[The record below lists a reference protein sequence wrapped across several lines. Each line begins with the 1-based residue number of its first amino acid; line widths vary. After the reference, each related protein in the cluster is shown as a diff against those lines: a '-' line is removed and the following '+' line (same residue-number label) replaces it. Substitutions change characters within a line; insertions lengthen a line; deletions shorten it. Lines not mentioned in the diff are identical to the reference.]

1 MKITKMTWAALSC
14 LIFLSTFVH
23 AAEQSTP
30 KEKQNSLPW
39 YFVTVDNEPFNNEQH
54 QFYTEESYNILKKMV
69 AKADEYHIKLTLLFA
84 PSWADYLLTDK
95 ERAAEFAR
103 WKNNGHEIG
112 AYHHEID
119 QENWDGYSLLP
130 QSEAEMQRI
139 KMGYSAASN
148 SYHGSLTD
156 FIAKI
161 RQLNPD
167 LKSGCM
173 NDEHGKDVLTDAIV
187 YDTCSGFAN
196 FGEPGRIEL
205 DMDPEKGRNDYLSV
219 GSHNDI
225 ERKWLTHYAM
235 TSERA
240 AENAFNAMHAG
251 GVYGV
256 VNQSVPRDWQAVL
269 DYLEFLHTMDPQ
281 AEMSRT
287 VSQIIEQ
294 QLLPEKKL
302 STAQIHTVP
311 LSPPAHGES
320 PKGSSE
326 NS

>member
-1 MKITKMTWAALSC
+1 MKITKIIWAALSC
-14 LIFLSTFVH
+14 LIFLSTLVH
-23 AAEQSTP
+23 AAEESTP
-30 KEKQNSLPW
+30 QKEQSNIPW
-39 YFVTVDNEPFNNEQH
+39 YFVTVDNEAFNNQQH
-54 QFYTEESYNILKKMV
+54 QFYIEESYTILKKIV

-84 PSWADYLLTDK
+84 PPWADYLLADK
-95 ERAAEFAR
+95 ERAAELAQ
-103 WKNNGHEIG
+103 WKKNGHEIG

-139 KMGYSAASN
+139 KMGYSPASS

-156 FIAKI
+156 FITKL

-173 NDEHGKDVLTDAIV
+173 NDEHGKDALTDTIV

-196 FGEPGRIEL
+196 FGELGHVES
-205 DMDPEKGRNDYLSV
+205 DTDPEKGRNDYLTV
-219 GSHNDI
+219 GSHNNI
-225 ERKWLTHYAM
+225 ERKWLTHYVM
-235 TSERA
+235 TSEEA
-240 AENAFNAMHAG
+240 AENVFNAMPAG

-256 VNQSVPRDWQAVL
+256 VNQSVPRDLQAVL
-269 DYLEFLHTMDPQ
+269 DYLEFLHTTDPQ
-281 AEMSRT
+281 AKMSRT

-294 QLLPEKKL
+294 KLLPEKKL
-302 STAQIHTVP
+302 SNAQVHT
-311 LSPPAHGES
+311 LIPPAAHGKS